1 MISNDVFSQKL
12 RQRGFTLIEVLISI
26 LILSVGLL
34 GAAAMQLQS
43 LKFTQ
48 ASQWRSQANFLAYD
62 IVERIR
68 ANRVNAASYGLTL
81 DDGPPS
87 GGLDTVAKIDISDWL
102 GQLSSTIPGGDG
114 SITWDNGSNEL
125 VIVVVS
131 SDQAKVRSVVDG
143 DVAADSTFTYST
155 RLEP

>member
-1 MISNDVFSQKL
+1 MTIKKTLSDASP
-12 RQRGFTLIEVLISI
+12 QRGFTLIEVLISI

-48 ASQWRSQANFLAYD
+48 GSQWRSQANFLAYD

-68 ANRVNAASYGLTL
+68 ANRTNVGSYALAL
-81 DDGPPS
+81 SDGPPG
-87 GGLDTVAKIDISDWL
+87 GGLDTIAKIDLSDWL
-102 GQLSSTIPGGDG
+102 GQLSTTIPGGDG
-114 SITWDNGSNEL
+114 SITWTNASREL

-131 SDQAKVRSVVDG
+131 NDQAKVRSVG
-143 DVAADSTFTYST
+143 GGTVAASTFTYST
-155 RLEP
+155 RLDP